1 MVKQFHWIPLVGV
14 LAFAG
19 VSVPAQGQKG
29 GNDHFNGL
37 HLTGSIHDLT
47 TPTSGSW
54 AIHGDWSLDVTGGP
68 DAAVFTAELSME
80 RSDLFFS
87 LNPLAPAAPDANNL
101 TTRNPHTHHISVIG
115 TLTTIPGGFRV
126 TSQADETTITGNGA
140 PPTFEKTV
148 PPTSTV
154 QIDVTGGSLVAFSNV
169 TLTFGGAA
177 ATHFGSN
184 PIAGVVNI
192 TK

>member
-37 HLTGSIHDLT
+37 HLTGSIHDFT
-47 TPTSGSW
+47 TPMAGNWT
-54 AIHGDWSLDVTGGP
+54 IHGDWSLDMTGGP

-80 RSDLFFS
+80 RSDLFFVQTPTADPNS
-87 LNPLAPAAPDANNL
+87 LP
-101 TTRNPHTHHISVIG
+101 TRNPHTHHISVIG
-115 TLTTIPGGFRV
+115 TVTTIPGGFRV

-148 PPTSTV
+148 PPTSTL

-184 PIAGVVNI
+184 PIAGVVSI